1 MPKQGDTGFP
11 DRVPARKVPG
21 MRALALLL
29 IPLAAPAGAA
39 CPDDSSLFACQI
51 GAKRLDICQS
61 GKVLTYSFG
70 PSARPE
76 LSLAEPLETIAYLP
90 YSGFGR
96 SRTYSVTFQNDG
108 HSYEVWSSYDRIGE
122 GAPVSAGVTVKEGR
136 ATVAELTCN
145 AGTVTRELEG
155 IGFLKQD
162 LGQCFDWESSSW
174 RMGPCGQNPE
184 FCAC

>member
-1 MPKQGDTGFP
+1 
-11 DRVPARKVPG
+11 

-29 IPLAAPAGAA
+29 TLLAAPASAA
-39 CPDDSSLFACQI
+39 CQDVSSLFACQI
-51 GAKRLDICQS
+51 GAKRLEICQT
-61 GKVLTYSFG
+61 GGVLTYSFG
-70 PSARPE
+70 PVARPE
-76 LSLAEPLETIAYLP
+76 LSIAEPLETVAYFP

-96 SRTYSVTFQNDG
+96 SRTYSVTFLNDG

-122 GAPVSAGVTVKEGR
+122 GAPLSGGVTVKDGR

-162 LGQCFDWESSSW
+162 LGQCFDMESSSW
-174 RMGPCGQNPE
+174 RIGPCGRNPE